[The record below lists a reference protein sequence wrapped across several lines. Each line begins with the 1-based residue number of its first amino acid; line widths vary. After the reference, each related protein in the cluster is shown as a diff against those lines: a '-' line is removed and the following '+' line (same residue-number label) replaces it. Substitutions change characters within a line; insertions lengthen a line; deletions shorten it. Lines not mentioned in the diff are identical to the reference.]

1 MKKVILGFAAC
12 ALVLSS
18 CTENDILENEPVAQK
33 IEFSNLNDRVTKAAN
48 ADKDNYGVYA
58 LWSVESPAWYIPNLE
73 VKTTVSGET
82 ETDSYDGAFYW
93 PVGEGQTLSFY
104 AYAPYKTDTEG
115 VTEGVVTLP
124 AATPTSPIGTSLDI
138 TYKVKP
144 TVNEDFT
151 IATPTGGINYNNT
164 ANKVTLSF
172 NHMLSKIKIV
182 PVLSEELEEAGY
194 SLVDDS
200 IVAHIKNV
208 TQYQGTASLTNP
220 IWKTRL
226 VSTGVDY
233 SRNIDKDWTFM
244 IMPQETTEGIQIQLT
259 GVEIKKDGT
268 VYATDVT
275 TDPYTFVAPL
285 TIPSFDQNKFYT
297 ITLTISGSTGGVFGS
312 KIEFSS
318 SVADWTQESKTVEP

>member
-48 ADKDNYGVYA
+48 DSKSDYGVYA
-58 LWSVESPAWYIPNLE
+58 IWSEAVNSLYINNLS
-73 VKTTVSGET
+73 VDGEANT
-82 ETDSYDGAFYW
+82 YAGAYYW
-93 PVGEGQTLSFY
+93 PYNNNQTLSFY
-104 AYAPYKTDTEG
+104 AYAPYKADTEV

-151 IATPTGGINYNNT
+151 IATPTGGIKYNNT
-164 ANKVTLSF
+164 ENKVTLSF

-194 SLVDDS
+194 SLVVES

-208 TQYQGTASLTNP
+208 TQYQGTASLTDP

-244 IMPQETTEGIQIQLT
+244 IMPQERTEGIQIELT

-275 TDPYTFVAPL
+275 TDPYTFAASS

-318 SVADWTQESKTVEP
+318 TVANWTSESKTVKPELIP

>member
-48 ADKDNYGVYA
+48 DSKSNYGVYA
-58 LWSVESPAWYIPNLE
+58 IWSEAVESPAWYIPNLE

-82 ETDSYDGAFYW
+82 DSYDGAFYW
-93 PVGEGQTLSFY
+93 PVDEDQKLSFY
-104 AYAPYKTDTEG
+104 AYAPYKTDTEE

-124 AATPTSPIGTSLDI
+124 AATPTSDIGTSLDI
-138 TYKVKP
+138 TYKVKS
-144 TVNEDFT
+144 TADEDFT
-151 IATPTGGINYNNT
+151 IATPTGGINYNNK
-164 ANKVTLSF
+164 AKKVTLSF
-172 NHMLSKIKIV
+172 NHMLSKIKID
-182 PVLSEELEEAGY
+182 PVLSEDLIKAGY
-194 SLVDDS
+194 SLVEDN
-200 IVAHIKNV
+200 IVAYIKNV

-220 IWKTRL
+220 IWITRL
-226 VSTGVDY
+226 VSTDKVDY
-233 SRNIDKDWTFM
+233 SRNIDNHWTFM
-244 IMPQETTEGIQIQLT
+244 IMPQKTTEGIQIQLT
-259 GVEIKKDGT
+259 GVEIKKGET
-268 VYATDVT
+268 VYATNVT
-275 TDPYTFVAPL
+275 TAPYTFVDSL

-318 SVADWTQESKTVEP
+318 SVAEWETVEP